1 MNNFAESIS
10 LIRESI
16 SLILLHEDRHFL
28 VIILVGSIRC
38 LHYVSFTGIL
48 YTPKSCKSRNDER
61 HGSNV
66 DTSNFI
72 QSLLPS

>member
-28 VIILVGSIRC
+28 VIILVGSSEI
-38 LHYVSFTGIL
+38 
-48 YTPKSCKSRNDER
+48 K
-61 HGSNV
+61 
-66 DTSNFI
+66 
-72 QSLLPS
+72 